1 MLFTGG
7 AINSTAVIIPF
18 VSNEQSCAVDRIR
31 SYECFVRVVEAGS
44 FTRAAERLD
53 LPKASVS
60 QHVARLEQHLGVRL
74 LQRST
79 RRLHLT
85 PDGSAC
91 YERARALL
99 DDLADLESGLRA
111 EGRAPR
117 GKLRVDVPAAFGRH
131 ALVPALPEFFARHPE
146 IRLEVGSS
154 DRPVDLLQEGV
165 DCVIR
170 GGELHDESLVGRRL
184 RTLAVVTAAAPRYL
198 RGRRRPRHPHALGE
212 HDLVGYFSAKTGRSY
227 AFDFE
232 RDGERIEIDGPYRL
246 AVNDADSYLAAALAG
261 LGIVQLVVSDEVA
274 RQLAERRL
282 VRLLPDWTPEPLE
295 QHVLYPSRRH
305 LAPRLRAFVD
315 WVVERFGERR

>member
-1 MLFTGG
+1 M
-7 AINSTAVIIPF
+7 
-18 VSNEQSCAVDRIR
+18 DRIR
-31 SYECFVRVVEAGS
+31 SYECFVRVVDSGS
-44 FTRAAERLD
+44 FTRAAGLLD

-117 GKLRVDVPAAFGRH
+117 GRLRVDVPAAFGRH
-131 ALVPALPEFFARHPE
+131 ALVPALPAFFARHPE
-146 IRLEVGSS
+146 IRLELGSS

-170 GGELHDESLVGRRL
+170 GGDVHDDSLVGRRL
-184 RTLAVVTAAAPRYL
+184 RTLAVATAAAPTYL
-198 RGRRRPRHPHALGE
+198 RGRRRPRHPRDLAEHALI
-212 HDLVGYFSAKTGRSY
+212 GYFSAKTGRTY

-232 RDGERIEIDGPYRL
+232 RDGERIEVDGPFRL
-246 AVNDADSYLAAALAG
+246 AVNDADSYLEATLAG
-261 LGIVQLVVSDEVA
+261 LGVAQIVVSAEVA
-274 RQLAERRL
+274 RQFDARRL
-282 VRLLPDWTPEPLE
+282 VRLLPEWTAEPLE
-295 QHVLYPSRRH
+295 QHILYPSRRH

-315 WVVERFGERR
+315 WVVERFGEPGV